1 MGQCWQQGEFLSLNS
16 TLILHLSHIS
26 WSMSLS
32 LALSHAHS
40 RSLYTHTP
48 TTDSISRA
56 NVELPFLKLYLQMR
70 DNDIYCCPQAVAT
83 AELNCTQLFCLMIQF
98 DVQSAYSCALCN
110 TPVVY
115 TMPVFMWTRFLTS
128 AYIAKQISFVAWG
141 GWWTQF
147 GHILVRFSDDP
158 KLYGVPCTLHRRSV
172 YVCTALSCTILH
184 CSPN

>member
-1 MGQCWQQGEFLSLNS
+1 MILTLLAGLQVGLSSEIYPAASYGPMLAARGIPVAEFNLDTTPVTHQLKYV
-16 TLILHLSHIS
+16 TFTRPLTCTQPFTVHTHTHL
-26 WSMSLS
+26 
-32 LALSHAHS
+32 
-40 RSLYTHTP
+40 HTP

-141 GWWTQF
+141 GW
-147 GHILVRFSDDP
+147 
-158 KLYGVPCTLHRRSV
+158 
-172 YVCTALSCTILH
+172 
-184 CSPN
+184 